1 MIGGYTLSVIL
12 TAMKLITLNVEGP
25 TYVDKVLPF
34 LLTESPDVVCL
45 QEATVEYEAFFIAQG
60 YRVVM
65 EPRCI
70 REHNGVSFID
80 GVMLASRLPMTAE
93 VFCYHDT
100 GTGIEREY
108 FDEVTGQFNSRRHIV
123 MGTITDGTRE
133 YRIGTTH
140 FTWTKDGDTP
150 CQTQQMSMQNFVE
163 IVSAFTPH
171 IMCGDFN
178 IPRGYNS
185 LYDVL
190 ATIYQDNIPPV
201 CTTSL
206 DREHHRLKD
215 VPEKVNLLDRYMVD
229 YIFSQPPYQV
239 TEVRQVFGVSDHAA
253 TVATVE

>member
-1 MIGGYTLSVIL
+1 MP
-12 TAMKLITLNVEGP
+12 MKLISLNVEGP

-34 LLTESPDVVCL
+34 LLSESPDVVCL
-45 QEATVEYEAFFIAQG
+45 QEATVEYEAFLRAHG

-123 MGTITDGTRE
+123 MGTITDGVRE
-133 YRIGTTH
+133 YHIGTTH
-140 FTWTKDGDTP
+140 FTWTKNGDIP
-150 CQTQQMSMQNFVE
+150 CQAQQLNMQNFME
-163 IVSAFTPH
+163 IVSGLPPH

-178 IPRGYNS
+178 IPRRYNQ

-190 ATIYQDNIPPV
+190 TSVYQDNIPTS

-206 DREHHRLKD
+206 DKLHHRLKD
-215 VPEKVNLLDRYMVD
+215 MPEKVGLLERYMVD
-229 YIFSQPPYQV
+229 YVFSQPPYTV

-253 TVATVE
+253 TVALVG

>member
-1 MIGGYTLSVIL
+1 
-12 TAMKLITLNVEGP
+12 MKLITLNVEGP

-34 LLTESPDVVCL
+34 LLAESPDVVCL

-70 REHNGVSFID
+70 REHNGVAFID

-108 FDEVTGQFNSRRHIV
+108 FDEVTGQFNSRRHIIL
-123 MGTITDGTRE
+123 GTITDGVRE

-140 FTWTKDGDTP
+140 FTWTKDGDIA
-150 CQTQQMSMQNFVE
+150 CQTQQMNMLNFME
-163 IVSAFTPH
+163 IVGAFPAH

-178 IPRGYNS
+178 IPRGYNK
-185 LYDVL
+185 LYEVL
-190 ATIYQDNIPPV
+190 AHAYQDNIP
-201 CTTSL
+201 TTCMSSL
-206 DREHHRLKD
+206 DAEHHRLKD
-215 VPEKVNLLDRYMVD
+215 MPEKAELLQRYMVD
-229 YIFSQPPYQV
+229 YIFSQAPYQV
-239 TEVRQVFGVSDHAA
+239 TGVRQVFGVSDHAA
-253 TVATVE
+253 TVALIG